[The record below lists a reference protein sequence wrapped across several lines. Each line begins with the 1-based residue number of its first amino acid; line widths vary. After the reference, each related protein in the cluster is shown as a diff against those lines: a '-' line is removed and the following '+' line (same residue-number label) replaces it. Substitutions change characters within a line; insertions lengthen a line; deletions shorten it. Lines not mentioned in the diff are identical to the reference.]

1 MFTSGCILFKEICSV
16 NWKYKYVGKS
26 RSIERYFF
34 LIKGLDLLNDGSLV
48 KEFVKSKDIDVPVQ
62 MIVLDHQKDGRFEE
76 RKPPSIMEEY
86 PLNSTIFFLSHKL
99 YGVMGTAIGYDIKND
114 TLDIRV
120 EVFWI

>member
-1 MFTSGCILFKEICSV
+1 MFTSRCILFKKICSF
-16 NWKYKYVGKS
+16 NREYLHAGKS
-26 RSIERYFF
+26 RSVEWYFY
-34 LIKGLDLLNDGSLV
+34 LIKGLNLLNDGSLV

-62 MIVLDHQKDGRFEE
+62 IIVLDHQRDGRFEE
-76 RKPPSIMEEY
+76 RNPPSIIEEY

-120 EVFWI
+120 AVFRI